1 MAKMTYGPMAGSWR
15 DIVSFEKVL
24 EGGPA
29 HPEYRDRV
37 VNGDGTTDA
46 AAS

>member
-1 MAKMTYGPMAGSWR
+1 
-15 DIVSFEKVL
+15 VL

-29 HPEYRDRV
+29 HPEYHDRV